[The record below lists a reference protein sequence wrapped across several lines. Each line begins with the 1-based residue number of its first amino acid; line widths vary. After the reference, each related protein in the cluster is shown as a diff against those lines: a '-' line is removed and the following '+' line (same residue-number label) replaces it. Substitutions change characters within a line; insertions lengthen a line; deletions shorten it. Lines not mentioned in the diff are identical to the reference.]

1 MFIGIKGSIKTLWH
15 NIRRLS
21 GDDAYEQYLK
31 HYAEVHADDMDA
43 PVMNK
48 SGTNV
53 PGINKPSPLSRE
65 AFFKEWQDKKWKGI
79 KRCC

>member
-1 MFIGIKGSIKTLWH
+1 MLEILKDFWH
-15 NIRRLS
+15 YVRRLT

-31 HYAEVHADDMDA
+31 HLAENHAA
-43 PVMNK
+43 QEGSEEKVL
-48 SGTNV
+48 
-53 PGINKPSPLSRE
+53 IPLTRE

>member
-1 MFIGIKGSIKTLWH
+1 MFEKLKVFWRYV
-15 NIRRLS
+15 RRLT

-31 HYAEVHADDMDA
+31 HFAENHSEHLADSADVAKDEL
-43 PVMNK
+43 
-48 SGTNV
+48 T
-53 PGINKPSPLSRE
+53 PLTRE

>member
-1 MFIGIKGSIKTLWH
+1 MFEKLRVFWRY
-15 NIRRLS
+15 IRRLT

-31 HYAEVHADDMDA
+31 HFAENHADQEHCAEDA
-43 PVMNK
+43 L
-48 SGTNV
+48 
-53 PGINKPSPLSRE
+53 IPLTRQ

>member
-1 MFIGIKGSIKTLWH
+1 LRVFWRYV
-15 NIRRLS
+15 RRLT

-31 HYAEVHADDMDA
+31 HFAENHADQEDSAEDA
-43 PVMNK
+43 L
-48 SGTNV
+48 
-53 PGINKPSPLSRE
+53 IPLTRQ

>member
-1 MFIGIKGSIKTLWH
+1 MFKKLTDFWQT
-15 NIRRLS
+15 IRRLS

-31 HYAEVHADDMDA
+31 HFAENHAEQVVLA
-43 PVMNK
+43 EA
-48 SGTNV
+48 T
-53 PGINKPSPLSRE
+53 IQPLSRE

>member
-1 MFIGIKGSIKTLWH
+1 MFRKLTDFWRA
-15 NIRRLS
+15 IRRIS

-31 HYAEVHADDMDA
+31 HFAENHAEQA
-43 PVMNK
+43 AIVETANQ
-48 SGTNV
+48 
-53 PGINKPSPLSRE
+53 PLNRE

>member
-1 MFIGIKGSIKTLWH
+1 MFEKLRVFWRYV
-15 NIRRLS
+15 RRLT

-31 HYAEVHADDMDA
+31 HFAENHADQENSAEDA
-43 PVMNK
+43 L
-48 SGTNV
+48 
-53 PGINKPSPLSRE
+53 IPLTRQ

>member
-1 MFIGIKGSIKTLWH
+1 MFEKLKAFWRYVRHLT
-15 NIRRLS
+15 

-31 HYAEVHADDMDA
+31 HFSESHADQEESA
-43 PVMNK
+43 EG
-48 SGTNV
+48 SL
-53 PGINKPSPLSRE
+53 IPLTRE

>member
-1 MFIGIKGSIKTLWH
+1 MLEKLKAFWRYV
-15 NIRRLS
+15 RRLT

-31 HYAEVHADDMDA
+31 HFAQHHAAQNESVDDA
-43 PVMNK
+43 
-48 SGTNV
+48 T
-53 PGINKPSPLSRE
+53 PLSRE

>member
-1 MFIGIKGSIKTLWH
+1 MLEKLKDFWRYV
-15 NIRRLS
+15 RRLT

-31 HYAEVHADDMDA
+31 HFAENHAGQEDSVEGEIA
-43 PVMNK
+43 PL
-48 SGTNV
+48 T
-53 PGINKPSPLSRE
+53 RE

>member
-1 MFIGIKGSIKTLWH
+1 MFNKLKVLWQ

-21 GDDAYEQYLK
+21 GDDAYEQYLQ
-31 HYAEVHADDMDA
+31 HYLLHQAELAELKHADLEAADMKNTA
-43 PVMNK
+43 LEK
-48 SGTNV
+48 SE
-53 PGINKPSPLSRE
+53 PQLSRE

>member
-1 MFIGIKGSIKTLWH
+1 MLEKLNAFWRYV
-15 NIRRLS
+15 RRLT

-31 HYAEVHADDMDA
+31 HFAENHADQENSA
-43 PVMNK
+43 EEVL
-48 SGTNV
+48 
-53 PGINKPSPLSRE
+53 IPLTRE

>member
-1 MFIGIKGSIKTLWH
+1 MLERLKAFWRTV
-15 NIRRLS
+15 RRLS

-31 HYAEVHADDMDA
+31 HFTEHHLSSLEEVEA
-43 PVMNK
+43 
-48 SGTNV
+48 
-53 PGINKPSPLSRE
+53 PLSRE

>member
-1 MFIGIKGSIKTLWH
+1 MFEKLRVFWRYV
-15 NIRRLS
+15 RRLT

-31 HYAEVHADDMDA
+31 HFAENHADQEDSAEDA
-43 PVMNK
+43 L
-48 SGTNV
+48 
-53 PGINKPSPLSRE
+53 IPLTRQ

>member
-1 MFIGIKGSIKTLWH
+1 MLEKLKAFWRYV
-15 NIRRLS
+15 RRLT

-31 HYAEVHADDMDA
+31 HFAENHSEHRADSADPA
-43 PVMNK
+43 ENAL
-48 SGTNV
+48 
-53 PGINKPSPLSRE
+53 IPLTRE